1 MHEGMK
7 RHLRAAMVRLP
18 GFETFRRDIQHSLQR
33 WLQRP
38 FDPDFAILRVL
49 PERPHDLLLDVGTN
63 NGLAVGAMRLYRPQ
77 AAIICFEPNHTLA
90 ERVRRRFAFDPG
102 VTVHAYGLDAEG
114 GSRTLFVPRYREY
127 VFTSLASIDRS
138 EAAGWLNE
146 RTLAGFQARHLTIET
161 ALCEFRSLDELQLA
175 PSFIKLDVQ
184 GAEER
189 VVTGARET
197 ISRSRPVIMMENS
210 STVYRC
216 LDRLADL
223 RYGLWSFRRG
233 RWSNEVAYAM
243 NVFFVPQEL
252 EGSLQRNP

>member
-1 MHEGMK
+1 MREGMK

-18 GFETFRRDIQHSLQR
+18 VLETLRRDIQHGFQR
-33 WLQRP
+33 WLHRP
-38 FDPDFAILRVL
+38 FDPDFAVLRVL
-49 PERPHDLLLDVGTN
+49 PERPHELLLDVGTN
-63 NGLAVGAMRLYRPQ
+63 NGLAVGAMRLYRPH
-77 AAIICFEPNHTLA
+77 AAIVCFEPNRALA
-90 ERVRRRFAFDPG
+90 ERVRRRFASDPG

-127 VFTSLASIDRS
+127 VFTGLASVDRS
-138 EAAGWLNE
+138 EAAGWLND
-146 RTLAGFQARHLTIET
+146 RTLAGFQSRHLTIET

-197 ISRSRPVIMMENS
+197 ISRSRPVVMMENNS
-210 STVYRC
+210 SVDRC
-216 LDRLADL
+216 LNRLANL
-223 RYGLWSFRRG
+223 RYGLWSFRLG
-233 RWSNEVAYAM
+233 RWSNDAASAM